1 MLSEIVTHVLIDF
14 PNTSPSHDGTH
25 LVMRYDIVS
34 TLRPA
39 GSPRRVIGI
48 TLCLAIGSVLVAQP
62 LGRAYAQT
70 DTAPSSSTPG
80 GADSTTTL
88 PATTVPAPTT
98 VPVTTVPVT
107 TLPATTVP
115 GSTQPGSTQ
124 PGSTQPGGTKP
135 STTVSGST
143 VPGSTVPGAS
153 TSTPTTPTT
162 TLLPGQ
168 IVIPAGKVLK
178 VGSKGPDVLA
188 LEKRLEQ
195 LKIETG
201 RVDGKF
207 DWATWQGVVAFQK
220 YWGLKRTGKVDNAL
234 RLEIQNSS
242 ELSGAIFSGPGT
254 RLEVDK
260 SKQLLFMY
268 KGGKLWRVIAVST
281 GSGKKYCEWSKK
293 AQRKVCGT
301 ATTPKGRFKIQR
313 RISGW
318 RVSDLGRLYN
328 PLYFNGGIAF
338 HGAPSV
344 PAYPASHGC
353 VRLPMDIAEWFPGEV
368 SNGTAVYVYD

>member
-1 MLSEIVTHVLIDF
+1 MRPHLMSRFRPSQFRWPISRRLTGATVGCVMLGTLLTAQPVGTAFAQTETTPSTAATTID
-14 PNTSPSHDGTH
+14 PAATTTAAPTTAP
-25 LVMRYDIVS
+25 VS
-34 TLRPA
+34 TIP
-39 GSPRRVIGI
+39 V
-48 TLCLAIGSVLVAQP
+48 
-62 LGRAYAQT
+62 
-70 DTAPSSSTPG
+70 
-80 GADSTTTL
+80 
-88 PATTVPAPTT
+88 TT

-107 TLPATTVP
+107 TTPAATTAPAPSTAPTPSTVP
-115 GSTQPGSTQ
+115 APTTGPVSGAPGAT
-124 PGSTQPGGTKP
+124 TTTP
-135 STTVSGST
+135 STT
-143 VPGSTVPGAS
+143 
-153 TSTPTTPTT
+153 TT

-195 LKIETG
+195 LMIDTG
-201 RVDGKF
+201 KVDGKF
-207 DWATWQGVVAFQK
+207 DWSTWQGVVAFQK

-234 RLEIQNSS
+234 RLTIQNSS
-242 ELSGAIFSGPGT
+242 SLSGYIFSGPGT

-268 KGGKLWRVIAVST
+268 KNNRLWRVIAVST
-281 GSGKKYCEWSKK
+281 GSGKKYCEYSKK
-293 AQRKVCGT
+293 AKREICGT
-301 ATTPKGRFKIQR
+301 AATPVGRFKIQR

-318 RVSDLGRLYN
+318 RESDLGRLYN

-353 VRLPMDIAEWFPGEV
+353 VRLPMSIAEWFPDEV
-368 SNGTAVYVYD
+368 SNGTAVYVYE